1 MDIPGL
7 GFWGIGAILQSL
19 GAVRKVGQQVASTRH
34 THLRHCKIVP
44 QPTAM
49 ISQVYIDTGVQPI
62 KYTCMCDTSICIR
75 TAWND
80 LYDHSQNNALALVSL
95 TDLRLK
101 YQQLLF
107 GLTTF
112 CLFKGASLGTELKVP
127 RYPFTQVPKL
137 KVSQLRDICH
147 KFTAATARCQ
157 KHLRHHHD
165 QHQGGDQDGGRE
177 GQSRHWRKPSFLLS
191 SLSIT
196 VLLGTKNWAPS
207 NTSQIPISTASV
219 LVSDFR
225 VGSFLELNICLGA
238 QDGDIPQA
246 CPTPDGENK

>member
-7 GFWGIGAILQSL
+7 EVGPRGRNFAKSQKSQKLPSASIDSFEASQNCPGHRTDFTSIYYMYIPAYIQSYVL
-19 GAVRKVGQQVASTRH
+19 VY
-34 THLRHCKIVP
+34 I
-44 QPTAM
+44 
-49 ISQVYIDTGVQPI
+49 IQVY
-62 KYTCMCDTSICIR
+62 IR

-80 LYDHSQNNALALVSL
+80 FYDHSQNNALALVSL

-137 KVSQLRDICH
+137 KVTQLRDICH

-157 KHLRHHHD
+157 DHRHRHHNH
-165 QHQGGDQDGGRE
+165 HGDDHHGWCE
-177 GQSRHWRKPSFLLS
+177 GQSPGWRVTSFS
-191 SLSIT
+191 PCQFEYNGFT
-196 VLLGTKNWAPS
+196 GDKNWAPS
-207 NTSQIPISTASV
+207 NTFQIPSSTASV
-219 LVSDFR
+219 PVSVFR
-225 VGSFLELNICLGA
+225 VGVQIFQS
-238 QDGDIPQA
+238 
-246 CPTPDGENK
+246 